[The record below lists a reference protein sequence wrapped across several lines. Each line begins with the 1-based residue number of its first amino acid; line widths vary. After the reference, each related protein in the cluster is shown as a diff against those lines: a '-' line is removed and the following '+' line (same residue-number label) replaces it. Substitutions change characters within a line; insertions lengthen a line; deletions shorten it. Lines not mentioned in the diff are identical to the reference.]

1 MPSGHNKHLA
11 DSRAAT
17 PVSNSAK
24 FVQLELTA
32 IGIFLVQLAKTM
44 LRFGAFPVCFLL
56 FRFWFTGLTAI
67 YKLLRNSSRYNC
79 QNKINQPWLTMLV
92 MTTMWSTGRHQQSW
106 TGNLTGAPSG
116 SRRRY
121 ISERRDG
128 VQWTRMRAAT
138 HWATH
143 TTDFLLRHITT
154 VTRTGTRTEQA
165 SSDEGLW

>member
-106 TGNLTGAPSG
+106 TGNLTGATGG
-116 SRRRY
+116 SRRWY
-121 ISERRDG
+121 ISKGGTAFNEPG
-128 VQWTRMRAAT
+128 WGQ
-138 HWATH
+138 
-143 TTDFLLRHITT
+143 LHIEPYIRPISCH
-154 VTRTGTRTEQA
+154 VTSLPWQEP
-165 SSDEGLW
+165 DEELN